1 MLVLFL
7 FFLNVLFC
15 SLYSLTFRLACSQ
28 LARATVC
35 SRTFFAPPFV
45 LLDYVFFCL
54 LFIFVYLW
62 KFLRI
67 VCVCVLLSSFFFA
80 HMGLN
85 LSFPHRFSSS
95 VEYKFALLTLSF
107 KNFYIQSHCLP
118 TFFCC
123 CCCFFFADRDYYFTI
138 LRLDSSRILFS
149 CFSRVKITV
158 TFALRALW
166 VNFCFPVNG
175 TSLIIAKKG
184 GFSLLFRSGK
194 WECLWKKSA
203 MEWFVPTFRC
213 TALGVFVCFV
223 CCICVSLFLLF
234 SFCLWMIIE

>member
-123 CCCFFFADRDYYFTI
+123 CCCFFLLIGIITLPFFVWI
-138 LRLDSSRILFS
+138 LRE
-149 CFSRVKITV
+149 
-158 TFALRALW
+158 
-166 VNFCFPVNG
+166 FCFLV
-175 TSLIIAKKG
+175 
-184 GFSLLFRSGK
+184 F
-194 WECLWKKSA
+194 
-203 MEWFVPTFRC
+203 
-213 TALGVFVCFV
+213 LG
-223 CCICVSLFLLF
+223 
-234 SFCLWMIIE
+234 

>member
-45 LLDYVFFCL
+45 LLDYVFFVFY
-54 LFIFVYLW
+54 LFLFTFGSIYVLCVFVFYSRL
-62 KFLRI
+62 
-67 VCVCVLLSSFFFA
+67 FFFA

-123 CCCFFFADRDYYFTI
+123 CCCFFLLIGIITLPFFVWI
-138 LRLDSSRILFS
+138 LRE
-149 CFSRVKITV
+149 
-158 TFALRALW
+158 
-166 VNFCFPVNG
+166 FCFLV
-175 TSLIIAKKG
+175 
-184 GFSLLFRSGK
+184 F
-194 WECLWKKSA
+194 
-203 MEWFVPTFRC
+203 
-213 TALGVFVCFV
+213 LG
-223 CCICVSLFLLF
+223 
-234 SFCLWMIIE
+234 